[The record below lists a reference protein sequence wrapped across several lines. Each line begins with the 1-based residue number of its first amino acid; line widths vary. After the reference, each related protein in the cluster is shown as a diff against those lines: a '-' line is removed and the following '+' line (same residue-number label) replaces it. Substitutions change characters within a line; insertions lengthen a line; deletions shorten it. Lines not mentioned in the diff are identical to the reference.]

1 MAAGLPLVAFSV
13 LLAVGFTVGP
23 ANAQQTG
30 YGQTLG
36 TSPQERQLYESGPGG
51 KGDSILDAT
60 NPIDLMN
67 RIRRSTALDEATP
80 PGTAVDQAL
89 RDFEAQSA
97 PRPAAPASP
106 GSGLMQGP

>member
-13 LLAVGFTVGP
+13 LLAVGFTGGP
-23 ANAQQTG
+23 AHAQQTG

-67 RIRRSTALDEATP
+67 RIRKSTALDEATP